1 MERLL
6 SSEGVVL
13 AILGKRALRSFL
25 PIVAVLVLLFAIPAA
40 GVTRIMPLGDSI
52 TRGYTGSAY
61 HWGYRQ
67 PLYVNLT
74 NAGYS
79 FDFVGSKV
87 DGSFPDPN
95 HEGHDGWRADEILNG
110 RTSEPGAGKLENWL
124 NAHQP
129 DVVLLHIGTNDI
141 SQGSQDANKV
151 SAILNVIDEYEVESS
166 KTVTVI
172 LALIIN
178 RNPYSSAT
186 TQYNNGV
193 NNMALNRIA
202 NGDHIVIVN
211 MENALTYPADLYDDV
226 HPNDNG
232 YAKMAGVWYAALA
245 GFLVPQKTLTCSST
259 DGGSV
264 TQPGEGVFHYDQ
276 NVVVGLAAAADSNY
290 HFVNW
295 TGTAVN
301 AGKVADPNSAGT
313 TVTMDADYSM
323 IANFAP
329 GEENILREIN
339 QRLELRTSGSIS
351 DFESFYTA
359 NGWSL
364 DVTKDFEVKTGFH
377 YGDTS
382 AAEGWTG
389 LSIGD
394 DVNYVSISA
403 GSDSNASYF
412 YYEAVVDG
420 SVVSEKE
427 PRTSSDGTLYISFD
441 AAAKKFYLSHT
452 GFGSENA
459 YVWQASNPTH
469 GQWAMPVYVSIGG
482 GSSAVVLSPGDAYL
496 DNFEMKSAGLL
507 DWPPANDIDGNGF
520 IEIFDLELLC
530 DNWLGSGQGDLDNS
544 GNVDFPDLAELD
556 LAW

>member
-1 MERLL
+1 MVMDRKQ
-6 SSEGVVL
+6 
-13 AILGKRALRSFL
+13 KRMLRVFL
-25 PIVAVLVLLFAIPAA
+25 PTAVLLVFSYVPAVA
-40 GVTRIMPLGDSI
+40 DVVKIMPLGDSI
-52 TRGYTGSAY
+52 TRGVYGSPVNE
-61 HWGYRQ
+61 WGYRE

-74 NAGYS
+74 NGNYN
-79 FDFVGSKV
+79 FYFVGSKT

-110 RTSEPGAGKLENWL
+110 RPSDPNSGKLEYWL
-124 NAHQP
+124 SAYQP
-129 DVVLLHIGTNDI
+129 DIIPLHIGTNDI
-141 SQGSQDANKV
+141 TQGNQNANEI
-151 SAILNVIDEYEVESS
+151 SAILDVIDAYEVSS
-166 KTVTVI
+166 NKQVIVI

-178 RNPYSSAT
+178 RYPYSPVT
-186 TQYNNGV
+186 TQYNNDI
-193 NNMALNRIA
+193 NNMALDRIA

-211 MENALTYPADLYDDV
+211 MENALNYLTDLYDDV

-232 YAKMAGVWYAALA
+232 YIKMAGVWYAALA
-245 GFLVPQKTLTCSST
+245 GFLVPQKTLTCSLT

-276 NVVVGLAAAADSNY
+276 NAVVGLAAAADSNY

-394 DVNYVSISA
+394 EVNYVSISA
-403 GSDSNASYF
+403 GSDGNASYF
-412 YYEAVVDG
+412 YYEAAVD
-420 SVVSEKE
+420 SNVVSEKE
-427 PRTSSDGTLYISFD
+427 PRDSNDGTLYISYD
-441 AAAKKFYLSHT
+441 STARKFYLSHT
-452 GFGSENA
+452 GFGSANA
-459 YVWQASNPTH
+459 YVWQATNPTQ

-482 GSSAVVLSPGDAYL
+482 GSSGVTISPGDAYL

-530 DNWLGSGQGDLDNS
+530 DNWLGSGQGDIDNS
-544 GNVDFPDLAELD
+544 GNVDFPDLAELG